1 MKHFCLFVAFL
12 FKTVLALPN
21 YTPPATNGYQNDGYA
36 SNQNDGYA
44 SNQRCTYV
52 DEVTYTEKCEDYTD
66 QVCYTTYHEQCDDI
80 YDQTCR
86 AFVSKSQTRQ
96 CFNVTETICM
106 LKEEVSYEVIDA
118 VFTVQKCSRAHDR
131 VCDTVVELQES
142 KQHRDECVNVPSLVC
157 TTEERTVF
165 EKTCRTETK
174 FDCGTDKKYTG
185 VGYDQNS
192 ATYAASGAYDSYEAR
207 QQQSGYDRDEPA
219 TASYEKSGYNSGSY
233 GSAQHQEVYCEKHQ
247 EKRCNTNPRTVESQT
262 CASREE
268 KVCERLT
275 ERIQKPYE
283 KQNCR
288 NEEKKVCRVEQ
299 KTQPKQVKMYS
310 YKQVCR
316 PMEITRCDNADD
328 YRLVP
333 SCVPTTRH
341 VCRSVP
347 SEKCEDVPRK
357 HCFNIPTTVRK
368 QKCETVDSYANE
380 VHTAPYQDSYA
391 NEVHTAPYQDSYAN
405 EVHTANYQ

>member
-1 MKHFCLFVAFL
+1 MMKHFCFFVAFL

-157 TTEERTVF
+157 NTEERTVF

-233 GSAQHQEVYCEKHQ
+233 GSAQQQEVYCEKHQ

-288 NEEKKVCRVEQ
+288 NVEKKVCRVEQ

-368 QKCETVDSYANE
+368 QKCETVGSYQND
-380 VHTAPYQDSYA
+380 VHTATYEDSYT
-391 NEVHTAPYQDSYAN
+391 NDHVHTATYQ
-405 EVHTANYQ
+405 